1 MQMFG
6 INTIT
11 WEEFVQFIVFL
22 IIAWYTVVL
31 LVAWIKS
38 REKQSSLF
46 EEGHL
51 TRMSASEGL
60 EPTHIFSS
68 NLPSKL
74 ISLISENSIP
84 LEVSV
89 YEETGPDDG
98 IHIDYLLNELTGR
111 LEKMLPGIQ
120 YQQ

>member
-1 MQMFG
+1 MFG
-6 INTIT
+6 LNEIT
-11 WEEFVQFIVFL
+11 WEEFIQFL
-22 IIAWYTVVL
+22 ILLLLAWYTLVF

-46 EEGHL
+46 EESHP
-51 TRMSASEGL
+51 TKMSASEGI
-60 EPTHIFSS
+60 EPIQVSSS
-68 NLPSKL
+68 NFPSKL
-74 ISLISENSIP
+74 ISSISENSIP

-89 YEETGPDDG
+89 YEDTGPDDG

-111 LEKMLPGIQ
+111 LEKMLPDIQ

>member
-1 MQMFG
+1 MFG

-11 WEEFVQFIVFL
+11 WKEFIQFLVFFL
-22 IIAWYTVVL
+22 FAWYTLVL
-31 LVAWIKS
+31 LIAWIKS
-38 REKQSSLF
+38 REKQNSLF
-46 EEGHL
+46 EEGHP
-51 TRMSASEGL
+51 TRMTASEGIG
-60 EPTHIFSS
+60 PIQVASS
-68 NLPSKL
+68 NFPTKL
-74 ISLISENSIP
+74 ISSVSENSIP